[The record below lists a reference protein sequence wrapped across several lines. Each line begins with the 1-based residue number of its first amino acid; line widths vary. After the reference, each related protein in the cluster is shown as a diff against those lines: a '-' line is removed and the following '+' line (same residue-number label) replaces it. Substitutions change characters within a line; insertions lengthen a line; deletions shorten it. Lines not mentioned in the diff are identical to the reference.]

1 MGTRA
6 WIPGF
11 NARRKSQHGGHSEYT
26 DLYFPWRVFAA
37 SSERLFYYVDERN
50 RFIRIDTLRSATREK
65 RSIAK
70 TIRRTKRGR
79 MGAWSME
86 ETRGI
91 DSMIGSNL
99 ARVKN
104 VPNIPPIPSAN
115 FRKSRYTRRR
125 WTDERGRA

>member
-1 MGTRA
+1 M
-6 WIPGF
+6 
-11 NARRKSQHGGHSEYT
+11 
-26 DLYFPWRVFAA
+26 
-37 SSERLFYYVDERN
+37 DERN

-115 FRKSRYTRRR
+115 FRKSRYARRR